1 MPCKPSS
8 NGGGPSR
15 RVPTPSSGGSVWREY
30 GDALDEG
37 VSANGVRLRE
47 LGNKYSGRAWDEARY
62 EAACAEIDELER
74 PEAEAIERHFAEK
87 MKRVEELTE
96 QLNAMLRL
104 HGLPELNWPERS
116 QT

>member
-1 MPCKPSS
+1 MATRWMKEF
-8 NGGGPSR
+8 R
-15 RVPTPSSGGSVWREY
+15 R
-30 GDALDEG
+30 
-37 VSANGVRLRE
+37 ANGVRLRE